1 MNYLNKILRFRF
13 PDDIV
18 QALSKIKRKS
28 EYVRLAVREK
38 LERDGLLK
46 EEKLPF

>member
-1 MNYLNKILRFRF
+1 MKKILRFRF

-18 QALSKIKRKS
+18 QALQKIKRTS

-38 LERDGLLK
+38 LERDGFLK
-46 EEKLPF
+46 QEKLPF